1 MTRWT
6 GCDGIFAVTVANLA
20 RGQNTA
26 LPPAASYTVVVS
38 HATGP
43 EVDLVAFLLDED
55 GRAPG
60 DDAMVFYNQPDG
72 AGARWLPT
80 ETAGGITRHRLE
92 VTPGGWAGQTARV
105 RIGLT
110 VAGGTFATVAGLHA
124 AVHGPSGALYA
135 LDLGT
140 PEVQDALIVGD
151 VYRHRDAIKVR
162 CVGDGFTDGLR
173 GLITDV
179 GLTVDDEPAAAQSSP
194 TPPTSP
200 GPAVTLTK
208 AQQISLA
215 KPAAGAPSVDL
226 RKYAVAVSLVKS
238 GLDARTFRV
247 VLAIDCSGSTKK
259 LFRSGVMQRSLERM
273 VVIADLLDD
282 NGEMEVWFFGDFPVR
297 SAPVRTTDAH
307 DYLERQAADKKRA
320 EGGNFEPRVMKEILD
335 WTAAEPSPHPTLVL
349 FWSDGGVHAEKQI
362 TELLVRSSN
371 RPVYWMFLGLGV
383 ADYGVLARLDNVRGG
398 VVDNAGFLP
407 IDDIDLLSDEDLY
420 GQIFGTFVSRWHTAA
435 ATAGILHS

>member
-1 MTRWT
+1 MT
-6 GCDGIFAVTVANLA
+6 IAILA

-26 LPPAASYTVVVS
+26 LPPAPSYTVVVS
-38 HATGP
+38 HASGP
-43 EVDLVAFLLDED
+43 EVDLVAFLLDET

-60 DDAMVFYNQPDG
+60 DEAMVFYNQPTG
-72 AGARWLPT
+72 AGVRWLPP
-80 ETAGGITRHRLE
+80 ETAGGVTRHRLE
-92 VTPGGWAGQTARV
+92 VTPGGWAGTTARV

-110 VAGGTFATVAGLHA
+110 VAGATFAAVPDLRAALH
-124 AVHGPSGALYA
+124 GDGGELYA

-140 PEVQDALIVGD
+140 PTVQDALIVGD
-151 VYRHRDAIKVR
+151 VYRHRDAVKVR

-179 GLTVDDEPAAAQSSP
+179 GLTVDETVDDAAPLAETTAPAIQ
-194 TPPTSP
+194 
-200 GPAVTLTK
+200 LTK
-208 AQQISLA
+208 AKQISLA
-215 KPAAGAPSVDL
+215 KPAAGASSVDL

-238 GLDARTFRV
+238 GLDGRTFRV

-297 SAPVRTTDAH
+297 SAPVRTTTAH
-307 DYLERQAADKKRA
+307 DYLERQADDKKRA

-362 TELLVRSSN
+362 KELLVRSSN
-371 RPVYWMFLGLGV
+371 QPVYWMFLGLGV
-383 ADYGVLARLDNVRGG
+383 ADYGVLARLDDVRGG
-398 VVDNAGFLP
+398 MVDNAGFIP

-420 GQIFGTFVSRWHTAA
+420 GQIFGNFVSRWHTAA
-435 ATAGILHS
+435 AAAGILRS

>member
-1 MTRWT
+1 
-6 GCDGIFAVTVANLA
+6 
-20 RGQNTA
+20 
-26 LPPAASYTVVVS
+26 
-38 HATGP
+38 
-43 EVDLVAFLLDED
+43 
-55 GRAPG
+55 
-60 DDAMVFYNQPDG
+60 MVFYNQPAG
-72 AGARWLPT
+72 AGARWSPP
-80 ETAGGITRHRLE
+80 ETAGGVTRHRLE
-92 VTPGGWAGQTARV
+92 VTPDGWSGGTARV

-110 VAGGTFATVAGLHA
+110 VAGGTFASVPGLRA
-124 AVHGPSGALYA
+124 AVHGPGGELYT

-140 PEVQDALIVGD
+140 PDVQDALIVGD
-151 VYRHRDAIKVR
+151 IYRHRDAIKVR
-162 CVGDGFTDGLR
+162 CVGDGFADGLA

-179 GLTVDDEPAAAQSSP
+179 GLTVEDEQPPAAAQ
-194 TPPTSP
+194 
-200 GPAVTLTK
+200 PAPAQPAPAQPVAAQPVAAQPVVGLTK
-208 AQQISLA
+208 AKQISLA

-238 GLDARTFRV
+238 GLDGRTFRV

-297 SAPVRTTDAH
+297 SAPVRVSDAP

-335 WTAAEPSPHPTLVL
+335 WAAAEPSPHPTLVL

-407 IDDIDLLSDEDLY
+407 IDDIDLLSDDDLY
-420 GQIFGTFVSRWHTAA
+420 GQIFGSFVSRWHAA
-435 ATAGILHS
+435 ATAAGILTS

>member
-1 MTRWT
+1 M
-6 GCDGIFAVTVANLA
+6 TVAILA

-26 LPPAASYTVVVS
+26 LPVAATYTVVVS

-43 EVDLVAFLLDED
+43 EVDLVAFLLDEA

-72 AGARWLPT
+72 AGARWLPP
-80 ETAGGITRHRLE
+80 ETGGGVTRHRLE
-92 VTPGGWAGQTARV
+92 VTPAGWAGTTARV

-110 VAGGTFATVAGLHA
+110 VTGGTFATVAGLRA
-124 AVHGPSGALYA
+124 AVHGPAGELYT

-140 PEVQDALIVGD
+140 PDVQDALIVGD

-179 GLTVDDEPAAAQSSP
+179 GLTVDEPAPAAA
-194 TPPTSP
+194 TPAAPVAFAVP
-200 GPAVTLTK
+200 VAQPVVTLTK

-215 KPAAGAPSVDL
+215 KPAANASSVDL

-259 LFRSGVMQRSLERM
+259 LFRTGVMQRSLERM
-273 VVIADLLDD
+273 VAIADLLDD

-297 SAPVRTTDAH
+297 SAPVRTTTAP

-362 TELLVRSSN
+362 TELLIRASN

-407 IDDIDLLSDEDLY
+407 IDDIDLLSDDDLY
-420 GQIFGTFVSRWHTAA
+420 GQIFGAFVSRWHTAA
-435 ATAGILHS
+435 AAAGILTT

>member
-1 MTRWT
+1 M
-6 GCDGIFAVTVANLA
+6 TVAILA

-26 LPPAASYTVVVS
+26 LPVASSYTVVVS
-38 HATGP
+38 HAAGP
-43 EVDLVAFLLDED
+43 EVDLVAFQLDEA

-60 DDAMVFYNQPDG
+60 DHAMVFYNQPAG
-72 AGARWLPT
+72 AGVRWSPP
-80 ETAGGITRHRLE
+80 ETAGGVTRHRLE
-92 VTPGGWAGQTARV
+92 VTPGGWASTTARV

-110 VAGGTFATVAGLHA
+110 VADGTFAAVAGLRA
-124 AVHGPSGALYA
+124 AVHGADGELYA

-140 PEVQDALIVGD
+140 PDVQDALIVGD

-179 GLTVDDEPAAAQSSP
+179 GLTVDDEPAPAAAAVAVPVAQ
-194 TPPTSP
+194 
-200 GPAVTLTK
+200 PAVTLTK
-208 AQQISLA
+208 AKQISLA
-215 KPAAGAPSVDL
+215 KPAAGASSVDL

-238 GLDARTFRV
+238 GLDGRTFRV

-273 VVIADLLDD
+273 VAIADLLDD

-297 SAPVRTTDAH
+297 SAPVRTTTAP

-335 WTAAEPSPHPTLVL
+335 WSTAEPSPHPTLVL

-407 IDDIDLLSDEDLY
+407 IDDIDLLSDDDLY

-435 ATAGILHS
+435 AAAGILHS